1 VIRNYIRFIIFTIL
15 MSVFSV
21 NHGIS
26 VLASEKNII
35 PEKVSMERAV
45 QIAFENN
52 QDYKI
57 ALLKEKEAGEKVDAA
72 WGQLWPVLESEASAM
87 RQKAENG
94 FMSMSDGQNEIR
106 FVQLKFGLNP
116 GIFYHSLRAS
126 QDASKIAKEDMRR
139 IKASVEHSV
148 VKGFFDVLVA
158 GEIVKLQQESIDVL
172 NTNLRDVQNMYK
184 TGTVPKFE
192 LLQAALELHKHEPML
207 LEAKNNKK
215 LALDMFNFTLGSD
228 KLEFEPDDAILRDE
242 SMKSPAGGSSKE
254 EYLITTA
261 LKNRPELVQ
270 LEKKRSLTEH
280 SKNIN
285 SSYYLWP
292 TFSIG
297 GYYGKTQYLPNS
309 TQVAGPMGT
318 TIDLSNISGT
328 DEWQNTWQIRV
339 AATYR
344 WGAISPADPT
354 RAAERE
360 EKLKIKEAEEELLKL
375 KRLIGI
381 SIKSNY
387 SKLITSHLI
396 IKSQKENV
404 TTAEEGMRVAKES
417 YRAGIIK
424 NSELLSVE
432 LSLNNAR
439 TSYIN
444 AIYGYYVSL
453 AELKKEIGIND
464 ERIIMEDIK

>member
-1 VIRNYIRFIIFTIL
+1 MNRKIVKYTGIVIYLLCFFVPVEMISAQTGIRQEKI
-15 MSVFSV
+15 
-21 NHGIS
+21 GI
-26 VLASEKNII
+26 EKAI
-35 PEKVSMERAV
+35 
-45 QIAFENN
+45 QIALENN
-52 QDYKI
+52 HDYKI
-57 ALLKEKEAGEKVDAA
+57 AVFKEKEAGEKVNAA

-87 RQKAENG
+87 RQNAESG
-94 FMSMSDGQNEIR
+94 FMSLSDGQNEIR

-116 GIFYHSLRAS
+116 GMFYHSLRAS
-126 QDASKIAKEDMRR
+126 QDASKIAREEVRR
-139 IKASVEHSV
+139 IKATVEHGV
-148 VKGFFDVLVA
+148 VKGFFDVLLA
-158 GEIVKLQQESIDVL
+158 SEIVKLHQESIDVL

-184 TGTVPKFE
+184 TGLVPKFE
-192 LLQAALELHKHEPML
+192 LLQAEVELHKHEPML

-215 LALDMFNFTLGSD
+215 SALDMFNYILGSD
-228 KLEFEPDDAILRDE
+228 KLEFEPDDAILKDE
-242 SMKSPAGGSSKE
+242 SMKSPAGGNSKE

-261 LKNRPELVQ
+261 LKNRPELIQ
-270 LEKKRSLTEH
+270 LEKKRNLTEH

-292 TFSIG
+292 TFSVG
-297 GYYGKTQYLPNS
+297 GYYGKTQYLPNEIEAPAPIAS
-309 TQVAGPMGT
+309 S
-318 TIDLSNISGT
+318 LSNITGT
-328 DEWQNTWQIRV
+328 DEWQKTWQIRV

-344 WGAISPADPT
+344 WGAIIPADPT

-360 EKLKIKEAEEELLKL
+360 EKLKTKEAEEELLKL

-381 SIKSNY
+381 SIRSNY
-387 SKLITSHLI
+387 SKLITSYQI

-404 TTAEEGMRVAKES
+404 ATAEEGLRVAKES

-444 AIYGYYVSL
+444 AIHGYYVSL

-464 ERIIMEDIK
+464 ERIIMEDVK

>member
-1 VIRNYIRFIIFTIL
+1 MNRKKILFTVIMIFILSLFPTAEE
-15 MSVFSV
+15 
-21 NHGIS
+21 IS
-26 VLASEKNII
+26 AQTEAQQEKIWI
-35 PEKVSMERAV
+35 EKAI
-45 QIAFENN
+45 QIALENN

-57 ALLKEKEAGEKVDAA
+57 AVLKEKEAGEKVKAA
-72 WGQLWPVLESEASAM
+72 WGQLMPVLESEASAT
-87 RQKAENG
+87 RQKADNG

-126 QDASKIAKEDMRR
+126 QDASKIAREDMRR
-139 IKASVEHSV
+139 IKASVEHAV
-148 VKGFFDVLVA
+148 VKGYFDVLLA
-158 GEIVKLQQESIDVL
+158 GEIIKLQQESIDVL
-172 NTNLRDVQNMYK
+172 GTNLRDVQNMYK
-184 TGTVPKFE
+184 TGSVPKFE
-192 LLQAALELHKHEPML
+192 LLQAEVELHKHEPML
-207 LEAKNNKK
+207 FEAENNQKV
-215 LALDMFNFTLGSD
+215 ALDMFNYTLGSD
-228 KLEFEPDDAILRDE
+228 KLEFVPDDSILKDE
-242 SMKSPAGGSSKE
+242 SMKRPVGDSKKE
-254 EYLITTA
+254 EYLITIA
-261 LKNRPELVQ
+261 LKNRPELIQ
-270 LEKKRSLTEH
+270 LERNRSLTEH

-292 TFSIG
+292 TFSIA

-309 TQVAGPMGT
+309 TEVSGPMGT
-318 TIDLSNISGT
+318 RIDLSKISGT

-344 WGAISPADPT
+344 WGSIIPTDPT

-360 EKLKIKEAEEELLKL
+360 EKIKIKEAEIELLKL

-381 SIKSNY
+381 SIRSNY
-387 SKLITSHLI
+387 SKLITSYLT

-404 TTAEEGMRVAKES
+404 STAEEGLRVAKES
-417 YRAGIIK
+417 YKAGVIK

-453 AELKKEIGIND
+453 AELKKEIGTDN
-464 ERIIMEDIK
+464 EKIIMEDIK

>member
-1 VIRNYIRFIIFTIL
+1 MNRKIIMYAGMTVYLLIL
-15 MSVFSV
+15 FVPVEKISAQTDSRQEKI
-21 NHGIS
+21 GI
-26 VLASEKNII
+26 EKAI
-35 PEKVSMERAV
+35 
-45 QIAFENN
+45 QIAMENN

-57 ALLKEKEAGEKVDAA
+57 TILKEKEAGEKVDAA

-87 RQKAENG
+87 RQKADNG
-94 FMSMSDGQNEIR
+94 FMSLSDGQNEIR

-126 QDASKIAKEDMRR
+126 QDASKIAREDVRR

-148 VKGFFDVLVA
+148 VKGYFDVLLC

-184 TGTVPKFE
+184 TGSVPKFE
-192 LLQAALELHKHEPML
+192 LLQAEVELHKHEPML

-228 KLEFEPDDAILRDE
+228 KPEFEPDDAILKDE

-261 LKNRPELVQ
+261 LKNRPELIQ
-270 LEKKRSLTEH
+270 LGKKRDLTEH

-292 TFSIG
+292 TFSVG
-297 GYYGKTQYLPNS
+297 GYYGKTQYLPNE
-309 TQVAGPMGT
+309 VGGPYAPA
-318 TIDLSNISGT
+318 LSNITGS
-328 DEWQNTWQIRV
+328 DEWQTTWQIRL

-344 WGAISPADPT
+344 WGAIIPTDPT

-381 SIKSNY
+381 SIRSNY
-387 SKLITSHLI
+387 SKLITSYLI

-404 TTAEEGMRVAKES
+404 TTAEEGLRVAKES

>member
-1 VIRNYIRFIIFTIL
+1 MNKKIIVCAAMVVYLLYFFMPVEKISAQTGNQQEKIGIEKAIR
-15 MSVFSV
+15 
-21 NHGIS
+21 
-26 VLASEKNII
+26 
-35 PEKVSMERAV
+35 
-45 QIAFENN
+45 IALESN

-57 ALLKEKEAGEKVDAA
+57 AILREKEAGEKVDAA

-126 QDASKIAKEDMRR
+126 QDASKIAREDVRR

-148 VKGFFDVLVA
+148 VKGFFDVLLA

-184 TGTVPKFE
+184 TGSVPKFE
-192 LLQAALELHKHEPML
+192 LLQAEVELHKHEPML

-228 KLEFEPDDAILRDE
+228 KLEFAPDDSILKDE
-242 SMKSPAGGSSKE
+242 SMKSPAGGTSKE

-261 LKNRPELVQ
+261 LKNRPELIQ

-309 TQVAGPMGT
+309 YAG
-318 TIDLSNISGT
+318 S
-328 DEWQNTWQIRV
+328 
-339 AATYR
+339 
-344 WGAISPADPT
+344 
-354 RAAERE
+354 RAY
-360 EKLKIKEAEEELLKL
+360 
-375 KRLIGI
+375 G
-381 SIKSNY
+381 
-387 SKLITSHLI
+387 
-396 IKSQKENV
+396 
-404 TTAEEGMRVAKES
+404 
-417 YRAGIIK
+417 
-424 NSELLSVE
+424 
-432 LSLNNAR
+432 NNH
-439 TSYIN
+439 
-444 AIYGYYVSL
+444 
-453 AELKKEIGIND
+453 
-464 ERIIMEDIK
+464 